1 MFTVS
6 IMGMEFESGTE
17 LDFGSIRMTHTKY
30 NGVNEYILKSSDIN
44 KLDLITN
51 AADGSTALCVDT
63 ADLYI
68 LHMGEWVKFGEV
80 SEENTENT
88 AQTQSVNLSPL
99 NINRE
104 ELTESSGLNKSEL
117 PDSLTVEPITESLT
131 GDKNLNQNEELWG
144 SNNLTV
150 EPINSEE
157 LR

>member
-1 MFTVS
+1 MDLGTIRLVS
-6 IMGMEFESGTE
+6 NPYERQKDYWF
-17 LDFGSIRMTHTKY
+17 
-30 NGVNEYILKSSDIN
+30 KSADRS
-44 KLDLITN
+44 KLSNIPDAT
-51 AADGSTALCVDT
+51 DGDTALEVDT
-63 ADLYI
+63 GDIYCYLC
-68 LHMGEWVKFGEV
+68 GEWVKLGEE
-80 SEENTENT
+80 STENT

-104 ELTESSGLNKSEL
+104 ELTESNGLNKSEL

-144 SNNLTV
+144 SDSLTV